1 MAQFNMK
8 QTNDY
13 PIVSNIQFDNETI
26 PKDFTNIGNDE
37 TTNDKIKFGVLHLKV
52 DKNTPIIKKR
62 HIVFTTDCS
71 GSMSDICNDG
81 KTKMDHSNHTLINMI
96 IYFANHPELSVSVS
110 VYSFDGSVYTIFENI
125 EINKENLDILIQDI
139 KNIRPKDSTNIE
151 KALKN
156 SNEYISNI
164 ISKNND
170 IDITHIFMTDGDATQ
185 GSSNPE
191 ELKKIICPL
200 VPNIFIGFGI
210 DHNACLLKE
219 LSSISK
225 NNYYFVDALEKAGL
239 VYGEVLHAFIYKIL
253 ENTNI
258 IVSNGLIYDWKQNKW
273 VDKLH
278 IGDLVSETN
287 KTIHI
292 LSENPINFTCI
303 VETTDCS
310 TKEIYNLEVENSLH
324 IDEDNNINGFE
335 DLSKYKYRQRT
346 QQLLFQVN
354 THNFNNM
361 RCYDPLKFTLYGN
374 DYETLSSKQKEN
386 SKLLKEKMHNLL
398 KEMTHY
404 KEDQFIKVLCD
415 DIYVCLKTFET
426 KYSAIYSC
434 ARQVSQGAQRSYS
447 ANHSNI
453 QNTCI
458 DNSNNIGIPFPRFI
472 MQRSYACNYDTQEE
486 VEDFQLDNLNLNMK
500 MLPDIEEEPS
510 ISLSLNRPTTDSNI
524 TFNNNNNNNNNHK
537 IRDTD
542 YDYNSEDV
550 LDNYTVSHQTDNPYV
565 SNSILELMRSCS
577 ASVDENKLFK

>member
-8 QTNDY
+8 QTNNY
-13 PIVSNIQFDNETI
+13 PIVYNIQFDNESI
-26 PKDFTNIGNDE
+26 HKEFTEIVNV
-37 TTNDKIKFGVLHLKV
+37 TTFDKINFGVLHIKV
-52 DKNTPIIKKR
+52 NKTTPTLKKR

-110 VYSFDGSVYTIFENI
+110 VYSFDGNVYTIFENI

-139 KNIRPKDSTNIE
+139 KNIRPKDTTNIE

-185 GSSNPE
+185 GNSNPE
-191 ELKKIICPL
+191 ILKSLINPL
-200 VPNIFIGFGI
+200 VPTIFIGFGI

-219 LSSISK
+219 LSSINK

-239 VYGEVLHAFIYKIL
+239 VYGEILHAFIYKIL

-258 IVSNGLIYDWKQNKW
+258 TVTNGLLYDWKKNKW
-273 VDKLH
+273 VDKL
-278 IGDLVSETN
+278 ILGDLVSETN

-292 LSENPINFTCI
+292 LSENPINFTCVI
-303 VETTDCS
+303 ESTDCS
-310 TKEIYNLEVENSLH
+310 TKEIHNLTVENILTM
-324 IDEDNNINGFE
+324 DENKNINGFE

-346 QQLLFQVN
+346 QQLLFEVN
-354 THNFNNM
+354 VHNFNNM
-361 RCYDPLKFTLYGN
+361 RCYDPLKFSLYGN
-374 DYETLSSKQKEN
+374 DYDTLYSKQNKN
-386 SKLLKEKMHNLL
+386 GAVLKEKMHNLL
-398 KEMTHY
+398 KEMTPY

-426 KYSAIYSC
+426 KYSAMYSC

-458 DNSNNIGIPFPRFI
+458 DNTNNIGISFPRFT
-472 MQRSYACNYDTQEE
+472 MKRSYACNYDIQEI
-486 VEDFQLDNLNLNMK
+486 EDFQLDNLNLNMK

-510 ISLSLNRPTTDSNI
+510 ISLSLNRPSTDSNI
-524 TFNNNNNNNNNHK
+524 TFNNNNNNNNHK
-537 IRDTD
+537 IRDID
-542 YDYNSEDV
+542 YDYNSEDA
-550 LDNYTVSHQTDNPYV
+550 LDNYTVSDQTDNPYV
-565 SNSILELMRSCS
+565 SESILELMRSCS
-577 ASVDENKLFK
+577 ANSNENNLLFK